1 MKQHFKHKLQQGIT
15 NDDSYNCKLHNNFL
29 NAYQDKRARGGGRAR
44 GPCPP
49 PLFSKLKKIRKVL
62 HLISF
67 VDTRLR
73 MFFYSRPQKG
83 IIDRVR

>member
-1 MKQHFKHKLQQGIT
+1 MPIKIKGP
-15 NDDSYNCKLHNNFL
+15 
-29 NAYQDKRARGGGRAR
+29 AEPGGLA
-44 GPCPP
+44 PP
-49 PLFSKLKKIRKVL
+49 PLLSKLKKILKVL
-62 HLISF
+62 RLISF

>member
-1 MKQHFKHKLQQGIT
+1 MPIKIKGPEEGEGPGGLAPLHFLE
-15 NDDSYNCKLHNNFL
+15 N
-29 NAYQDKRARGGGRAR
+29 
-44 GPCPP
+44 
-49 PLFSKLKKIRKVL
+49 LKKIRKVL